1 MMRRRNKRRQY
12 GSVVTSKRGR
22 SSAPAV
28 RSADSE
34 AADVPS
40 DDMVMPASD
49 WLLPEHRPAQVLSHK
64 EETFGES
71 DLPQPDPTAS
81 FQLPESH
88 WGDST

>member
-1 MMRRRNKRRQY
+1 MVRNKRRQD
-12 GSVVTSKRGR
+12 GSVISSKRGR
-22 SSAPAV
+22 GSAPAV

-49 WLLPEHRPAQVLSHK
+49 WPLPEHRPAQVLSHK
-64 EETFGES
+64 EEIFGES
-71 DLPQPDPTAS
+71 DLPQPEPTAS